1 MGVFKVRGT
10 MKEEFVANVVHVE
23 MQHCHMS
30 IVHHTTK
37 ATNVARVVNATTT
50 YQIKHDIVN
59 SDMV

>member
-1 MGVFKVRGT
+1 